1 MIVNLPHTSDL
12 SINDENH
19 YLACYCN
26 GDTCIFDIA
35 YMLGYKISG
44 IKNVCFWAGGLLV
57 FSSWKVRKPFW

>member
-12 SINDENH
+12 STNDENH

-26 GDTCIFDIA
+26 GDAYIFDIA

-44 IKNVCFWAGGLLV
+44 IKNVCFWAEGQKTFLV
-57 FSSWKVRKPFW
+57 ISNFQPLF

>member
-12 SINDENH
+12 STNDENHH

-26 GDTCIFDIA
+26 GDTYIFDIA

-44 IKNVCFWAGGLLV
+44 IKNVCF
-57 FSSWKVRKPFW
+57 